1 MAVPM
6 TGPTI
11 VSEDL
16 ETCSTR
22 IAPIGRQLDTPIRSV
37 WAMQGRGEPFF
48 VIHLVDEWADAPA
61 CFSQVLVLE
70 PGEASLLVKGCSPQ
84 PDPWRDNLP
93 RQ

>member
-1 MAVPM
+1 
-6 TGPTI
+6 
-11 VSEDL
+11 
-16 ETCSTR
+16 
-22 IAPIGRQLDTPIRSV
+22 
-37 WAMQGRGEPFF
+37 MQGRGEPFF